1 MILLLL
7 KKIYVKLKIV
17 GKKSNLKIYLYYYIV
32 MYSPF
37 YNFLIKDH
45 LRRTSPTT
53 IRNTILGLIIK
64 TKRTVKIPYSEQ
76 YETRDFTPKN
86 TKSLKTP

>member
-1 MILLLL
+1 
-7 KKIYVKLKIV
+7 
-17 GKKSNLKIYLYYYIV
+17 

-76 YETRDFTPKN
+76 YETRDFLPKVD
-86 TKSLKTP
+86 KSLRNKDFKK

>member
-1 MILLLL
+1 
-7 KKIYVKLKIV
+7 
-17 GKKSNLKIYLYYYIV
+17 

-53 IRNTILGLIIK
+53 IRNTILGLMIK

-76 YETRDFTPKN
+76 YETRDFTSKKN
-86 TKSLKTP
+86 KSLKTP

>member
-37 YNFLIKDH
+37 YIFLIKDH

-53 IRNTILGLIIK
+53 IRNTILGLMIK
-64 TKRTVKIPYSEQ
+64 TKRKVKIPYSEQ

>member
-1 MILLLL
+1 
-7 KKIYVKLKIV
+7 
-17 GKKSNLKIYLYYYIV
+17 

-37 YNFLIKDH
+37 YIFLIKDH

-53 IRNTILGLIIK
+53 IRNTILGLMIK
-64 TKRTVKIPYSEQ
+64 TKRKVKIPYSEQ